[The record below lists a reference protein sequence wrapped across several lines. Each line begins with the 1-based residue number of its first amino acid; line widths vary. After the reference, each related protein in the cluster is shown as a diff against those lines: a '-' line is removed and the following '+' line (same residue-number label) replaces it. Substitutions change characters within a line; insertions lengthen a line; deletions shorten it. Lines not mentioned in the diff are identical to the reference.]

1 MKLVVTREF
10 VILKD
15 GKFMVK
21 RQLKYKNGKLKTVY
35 QDMTDKIRQANKR
48 LI

>member
-1 MKLVVTREF
+1 MKLVVMREF

-21 RQLKYKNGKLKTVY
+21 RQLKTKDGNIEIVY
-35 QDMTDKIRQANKR
+35 RDMTKKIRQANKR